1 MSVSSFSY
9 RTLNVLYTYG
19 TDGLTNDVCVERACD
34 LRVSRVCLSKP
45 GLLSTDVLYVQ
56 SSLERSGTP

>member
-1 MSVSSFSY
+1 M
-9 RTLNVLYTYG
+9 LYVYG
-19 TDGLTNDVCVERACD
+19 TDGLTNNDVCVERACD